1 MALNIWFIRSYI
13 LWNYIGD
20 LGFIERKHGTIIE
33 LQESTN
39 NMKKIFRK
47 IIGYMVVSPFVVAS
61 KFLSIF
67 LGQEKAI
74 EVVGPKLTK
83 SAKRSLKFWVPKI
96 DDAKD
101 FDSFPAKMKKN
112 FRLWKP
118 LYDIEISEENNDVF
132 KLHVSNCPFCEALN
146 RLGMSKL
153 SPYVCEGDWAIA
165 RDNTDKWKFVR
176 NFQIGTGDSYCD
188 HTYKRI
194 Q

>member
-1 MALNIWFIRSYI
+1 
-13 LWNYIGD
+13 
-20 LGFIERKHGTIIE
+20 
-33 LQESTN
+33 
-39 NMKKIFRK
+39 
-47 IIGYMVVSPFVVAS
+47 MVVSPFVVAS

-67 LGQEKAI
+67 LGQEKAL
-74 EVVGPKLTK
+74 EVVGPRLTK
-83 SAKRSLKFWVPKI
+83 SAKRALKFWVPKI

-101 FDSFPAKMKKN
+101 FDSFPEKMKKN
-112 FRLWKP
+112 FRLWEP
-118 LYDIEISEENNDVF
+118 LYDIKISDESKDVF

-165 RDNTDKWKFVR
+165 QDNADKWKFER
-176 NFQIGTGDSYCD
+176 IYQIGTGDSYCD